1 MINYIKSE
9 LYKVTHTKDTYLWT
23 GIMAA
28 LGILF
33 NVILAVSSHAIKD
46 FPYGS
51 VRFSV
56 SFLVENVLIFLY
68 GGVLV
73 SSLICNGEN
82 KNGTW
87 KNVVAYGISRE
98 AALVGKCIA
107 GVITAICCML
117 AVVISFFVS
126 AVLLLEGEWTWL
138 LAVLIREIGAI
149 LFICIGAEVL
159 GIVLMQMLKNEYI
172 VAMLWILIIGAL
184 PRVVLLLGVGLDIGI
199 LNAVSEW
206 MPANFLQIEVTMNRS
221 EYYALW
227 DTAQGLAKCLIA
239 GIGSIAIYLGAG
251 LLAAR
256 RREL

>member
-33 NVILAVSSHAIKD
+33 NVVLAVSNNGIKG
-46 FPYGS
+46 FPCGS

-68 GGVLV
+68 GGVLIA
-73 SSLICNGEN
+73 SLICNGEN
-82 KNGTW
+82 KNGAW
-87 KNVVAYGISRE
+87 KNIVAYGIPRE
-98 AALVGKCIA
+98 IALVGKCIA
-107 GVITAICCML
+107 GVVTAICCMM
-117 AVVISFFVS
+117 VVVASFFIS
-126 AVLLLEGEWTWL
+126 AVLLLEGEWIWL
-138 LAVLIREIGAI
+138 AKVLAREIGAI

-159 GIVLMQMLKNEYI
+159 GIVLMQMIKNEYI
-172 VAMLWILIIGAL
+172 VAMIWILIIGGL
-184 PRVVLLLGVGLDIGI
+184 PRVVFLLGVGLDIDI
-199 LNAVSEW
+199 LNVISEW
-206 MPANFLQIEVTMNRS
+206 MPTNFLQIEVTMNRS

-227 DTAQGLAKCLIA
+227 DTARGLAKCLIA

-251 LLAAR
+251 LLAVR
-256 RREL
+256 RREV